1 MVTCDIG
8 RCFTKEISYLCYME
22 NEIIQMNDINT
33 YCKYC
38 GFEVLHPLVAVVD
51 MAEAKRNYPEC
62 KLNYGL
68 YALWLKQGVGC
79 TIRYGRRNYDYQDG
93 TVVSFAPGQ
102 VVQVEPNV
110 GVSSSAIGLLFHPDL
125 IHGTSLGRKIER
137 YSFFSYNDAE
147 ALHLSEREREQYLM
161 IIESIKREL
170 SHDID
175 RHSKELLC
183 DNIGMLL
190 DQCLRFYDRQFITR
204 EKVNGDVLADFES
217 RLNAYFSEGQAKRHG
232 FPTVAGMAGELCFS
246 VGYFGDLIKKET
258 GLTAQQYIQNKIIDL
273 AKQELLGTELSVSD
287 IALNLGFE
295 YPQHFTRMF
304 KKVTGKSPSEFRMIA

>member
-1 MVTCDIG
+1 
-8 RCFTKEISYLCYME
+8 ME
-22 NEIIQMNDINT
+22 NEIIQLNDINT

-51 MAEAKRNYPEC
+51 MAEATRNYPEC

-79 TIRYGRRNYDYQDG
+79 SIKYGRRSYDYQDG

-102 VVQVEPNV
+102 VVQVEPND
-110 GVSSSAIGLLFHPDL
+110 GVSASAIGLLFHPDL
-125 IHGTSLGRKIER
+125 IHGTSLGWKIER
-137 YSFFSYNDAE
+137 YSFFSYYDTE

-175 RHSKELLC
+175 KHSKELLC
-183 DNIGMLL
+183 DNIEMLL
-190 DQCLRFYDRQFITR
+190 DNCLRFYDRQFITR

-217 RLNAYFSEGQAKRHG
+217 KLNAYFAQGLAKRNG
-232 FPTVAGMAGELCFS
+232 FPTVAGMASEFCFS

-258 GLTAQQYIQNKIIDL
+258 GQTAQQYIQNNIINRS
-273 AKQELLGTELSVSD
+273 KQELLGSEQPVSE
-287 IALNLGFE
+287 IAYKLGFD
-295 YPQHFTRMF
+295 YPQHFARLF
-304 KKVTGKSPSEFRMIA
+304 KKVTGQTPSQFRMALGGE

>member
-1 MVTCDIG
+1 M
-8 RCFTKEISYLCYME
+8 
-22 NEIIQMNDINT
+22 EIIVQLNSIPD

-51 MAEAKRNYPEC
+51 MAEAQRNYPEC
-62 KLNYGL
+62 KMNYGL

-102 VVQVEPNV
+102 VVQVEPN
-110 GVSSSAIGLLFHPDL
+110 GETSASAIGLLFHPDL
-125 IHGTSLGRKIER
+125 RHGTSLGRKIER
-137 YSFFSYNDAE
+137 YSFFSYHDAE

-161 IIESIKREL
+161 VIESIKREL
-170 SHDID
+170 RHDID

-183 DNIGMLL
+183 DNIEMLL

-204 EKVNGDVLADFES
+204 EKVNGDVLADFE
-217 RLNAYFSEGQAKRHG
+217 RILNAYFTEGVARNNG
-232 FPTVAGMAGELCFS
+232 FPSVARMADELHFS

-258 GLTAQQYIQNKIIDL
+258 GQTAQQYIQNKIIHL
-273 AKQELLGTELSVSD
+273 AKEALLGTDLPVSE

-304 KKVTGKSPSEFRMIA
+304 KKVTGKSPSEFRLIA

>member
-1 MVTCDIG
+1 ME
-8 RCFTKEISYLCYME
+8 EIVQLNS
-22 NEIIQMNDINT
+22 IPD

-51 MAEAKRNYPEC
+51 MAEAQRNYPEC

-102 VVQVEPNV
+102 VVQVEPN
-110 GVSSSAIGLLFHPDL
+110 GNESASAIGLLFHPDL

-137 YSFFSYNDAE
+137 YSFFSYHDAE
-147 ALHLSEREREQYLM
+147 ALHLSEREREQYLL

-170 SHDID
+170 RHDID

-183 DNIGMLL
+183 DNIEMLL

-204 EKVNGDVLADFES
+204 EKVNGDVLADFE
-217 RLNAYFSEGQAKRHG
+217 RILNAYFTEGVARNNG
-232 FPTVAGMAGELCFS
+232 FPSVARMADELHFS

-258 GLTAQQYIQNKIIDL
+258 GQTAQQYIQNKIIHL
-273 AKQELLGTELSVSD
+273 AKEALLGTDLPVSE

>member
-1 MVTCDIG
+1 ME
-8 RCFTKEISYLCYME
+8 EIVQLNS
-22 NEIIQMNDINT
+22 IPD

-51 MAEAKRNYPEC
+51 MAEAQRNYPEC

-102 VVQVEPNV
+102 VVQVEPN
-110 GVSSSAIGLLFHPDL
+110 GNESASAIGLLFHPDL

-137 YSFFSYNDAE
+137 YSFFSYHDAE

-170 SHDID
+170 RHDID

-183 DNIGMLL
+183 DNIEMLL

-204 EKVNGDVLADFES
+204 EKVNGDVLADFE
-217 RLNAYFSEGQAKRHG
+217 RILNAYFTEGAARSEG
-232 FPTVAGMAGELCFS
+232 FPSVARMADELHFS

-258 GLTAQQYIQNKIIDL
+258 GQTAQQYIQNKLINL
-273 AKQELLGTELSVSD
+273 AKEALLGTDLPVSE
-287 IALNLGFE
+287 IALNLGFD

>member
-1 MVTCDIG
+1 ME
-8 RCFTKEISYLCYME
+8 EIVQLNS
-22 NEIIQMNDINT
+22 IPD

-51 MAEAKRNYPEC
+51 MAEAQRNYPEC

-102 VVQVEPNV
+102 VVQVEPN
-110 GVSSSAIGLLFHPDL
+110 GNESASAIGLLFHPDL

-137 YSFFSYNDAE
+137 YSFFSYHDAE

-161 IIESIKREL
+161 VIESIKREL
-170 SHDID
+170 RHDID

-183 DNIGMLL
+183 DNIEMLL

-204 EKVNGDVLADFES
+204 EKVNGDVLADFE
-217 RLNAYFSEGQAKRHG
+217 RILNAYFTEGSARNDG
-232 FPTVAGMAGELCFS
+232 FPSVARMADELHFS

-258 GLTAQQYIQNKIIDL
+258 GQTAQQYIQNKIIHL
-273 AKQELLGTELSVSD
+273 AKEALLGTDLPVTE

-304 KKVTGKSPSEFRMIA
+304 KKVTGKSPSEFRMSA

>member
-1 MVTCDIG
+1 MIQQRFD
-8 RCFTKEISYLCYME
+8 YLCICME
-22 NEIIQMNDINT
+22 EIVQLNSIPD

-51 MAEAKRNYPEC
+51 MAEAQRNYPEC

-102 VVQVEPNV
+102 VVQVEPN
-110 GVSSSAIGLLFHPDL
+110 GNESASAIGLLFHPDL

-137 YSFFSYNDAE
+137 YSFFSYHDAE

-170 SHDID
+170 RHDID

-183 DNIGMLL
+183 DNIEMLL

-204 EKVNGDVLADFES
+204 EKVNGDVLADFE
-217 RLNAYFSEGQAKRHG
+217 RILNAYFTEGVARNDG
-232 FPTVAGMAGELCFS
+232 FPSVARMADELHFS

-258 GLTAQQYIQNKIIDL
+258 GQTAQQYIQNKLINL
-273 AKQELLGTELSVSD
+273 AKEALLGTDLPVSE
-287 IALNLGFE
+287 IALNLGFD

>member
-1 MVTCDIG
+1 
-8 RCFTKEISYLCYME
+8 ME
-22 NEIIQMNDINT
+22 NEIIQLNDINT

-51 MAEAKRNYPEC
+51 MAKAKRNYPEC

-79 TIRYGRRNYDYQDG
+79 SIKYGRRSYDYQDG

-102 VVQVEPNV
+102 VVQVEPND
-110 GVSSSAIGLLFHPDL
+110 GGSASAIGLLFHPDL

-137 YSFFSYNDAE
+137 YSFFSYYDTE
-147 ALHLSEREREQYLM
+147 ALHLSEKEREQYLM

-175 RHSKELLC
+175 KHSKELLC
-183 DNIGMLL
+183 DNIEMLL
-190 DQCLRFYDRQFITR
+190 DNCLRFYDRQFITR

-217 RLNAYFSEGQAKRHG
+217 KLNAFFAEGQAKRNG
-232 FPTVAGMAGELCFS
+232 FPTVAGMASELCFS

-258 GLTAQQYIQNKIIDL
+258 GQTAQQYIQNKIINL
-273 AKQELLGTELSVSD
+273 AKQELLGTDLSVNE
-287 IALNLGFE
+287 IAYKLGFE

-304 KKVTGKSPSEFRMIA
+304 KKVTGKSPTEYRLTA

>member
-1 MVTCDIG
+1 ME
-8 RCFTKEISYLCYME
+8 EIVQLNS
-22 NEIIQMNDINT
+22 IPD

-51 MAEAKRNYPEC
+51 MAEAQRNYPEC

-102 VVQVEPNV
+102 VVQLEPN
-110 GVSSSAIGLLFHPDL
+110 GNESASAIGLLFHPDL

-137 YSFFSYNDAE
+137 YSFFSYHDAE

-161 IIESIKREL
+161 VIESIKREL
-170 SHDID
+170 RHDID

-183 DNIGMLL
+183 DNIEMLL

-204 EKVNGDVLADFES
+204 EKVNGDVLADFE
-217 RLNAYFSEGQAKRHG
+217 RILNAYFTEGVARNDG
-232 FPTVAGMAGELCFS
+232 FPSVARMADELHFS

-258 GLTAQQYIQNKIIDL
+258 GQTAQQYIQNKIIHL
-273 AKQELLGTELSVSD
+273 AKEALLGTDLPVTE

-304 KKVTGKSPSEFRMIA
+304 KKVTGKSPSEFRLIA

>member
-1 MVTCDIG
+1 ME
-8 RCFTKEISYLCYME
+8 EIVQLNS
-22 NEIIQMNDINT
+22 IPD

-51 MAEAKRNYPEC
+51 MAEAQRNYPEC

-102 VVQVEPNV
+102 VVQVEPN
-110 GVSSSAIGLLFHPDL
+110 GNESASAIGLLFHPDL

-137 YSFFSYNDAE
+137 YSFFSYHDAE

-161 IIESIKREL
+161 VIESIKREL
-170 SHDID
+170 RHDID

-183 DNIGMLL
+183 DNIEMLL

-204 EKVNGDVLADFES
+204 EKVNGDVLADFE
-217 RLNAYFSEGQAKRHG
+217 RILNAYFTEGVARNNG
-232 FPTVAGMAGELCFS
+232 FPSVARMADELHFS

-258 GLTAQQYIQNKIIDL
+258 GQTAQQYIQNKLINL
-273 AKQELLGTELSVSD
+273 AKEALLGTDLPVSE

>member
-1 MVTCDIG
+1 ME
-8 RCFTKEISYLCYME
+8 EIVQLNS
-22 NEIIQMNDINT
+22 IPD

-51 MAEAKRNYPEC
+51 MAEAQRNYPEC

-102 VVQVEPNV
+102 VVQVEPN
-110 GVSSSAIGLLFHPDL
+110 GETSASAIGLLFHPDL

-137 YSFFSYNDAE
+137 YSFFSYHDAE
-147 ALHLSEREREQYLM
+147 ALHLSEREREQYLL

-170 SHDID
+170 RHDID

-183 DNIGMLL
+183 DNIEMLL

-204 EKVNGDVLADFES
+204 EKVNGDVLADFE
-217 RLNAYFSEGQAKRHG
+217 RILNAYFTEGVARNNG
-232 FPTVAGMAGELCFS
+232 FPSVARMADELHFS

-258 GLTAQQYIQNKIIDL
+258 GQTAQQYIQNKLINL
-273 AKQELLGTELSVSD
+273 AKEALLGTDLPVSE
-287 IALNLGFE
+287 IALNLGFD

>member
-1 MVTCDIG
+1 MIQQRFD
-8 RCFTKEISYLCYME
+8 YLCICME
-22 NEIIQMNDINT
+22 EIVQLNSIPD

-51 MAEAKRNYPEC
+51 MAEAQRNYPEC

-102 VVQVEPNV
+102 VVQVEPN
-110 GVSSSAIGLLFHPDL
+110 GNESASAIGLLFHPDL

-137 YSFFSYNDAE
+137 YSFFSYHDAE

-161 IIESIKREL
+161 VIESIKREL
-170 SHDID
+170 RHDID

-183 DNIGMLL
+183 DNIEMLL

-204 EKVNGDVLADFES
+204 EKVNGDVLADFE
-217 RLNAYFSEGQAKRHG
+217 RILNAYFTEGVARNNG
-232 FPTVAGMAGELCFS
+232 FPSVARMADELHFS

-258 GLTAQQYIQNKIIDL
+258 GQTAQQYIQNKLINL
-273 AKQELLGTELSVSD
+273 AKEALLGTDLSVSE

-304 KKVTGKSPSEFRMIA
+304 KKVTGKSPSEYRLIA

>member
-1 MVTCDIG
+1 ME
-8 RCFTKEISYLCYME
+8 EIVQLNS
-22 NEIIQMNDINT
+22 IPD

-51 MAEAKRNYPEC
+51 MAEAQRNYPEC

-102 VVQVEPNV
+102 VVQLEPN
-110 GVSSSAIGLLFHPDL
+110 GNESASAIGLLFHPDL

-137 YSFFSYNDAE
+137 YSFFSYHDAE

-170 SHDID
+170 RHDID

-183 DNIGMLL
+183 DNIEMLL

-204 EKVNGDVLADFES
+204 EKVNGDVLADFE
-217 RLNAYFSEGQAKRHG
+217 RILNAYFTEGVARNDG
-232 FPTVAGMAGELCFS
+232 FPSVARMADELHFS

-258 GLTAQQYIQNKIIDL
+258 GQTAQQYIQNKLINL
-273 AKQELLGTELSVSD
+273 AKEALLGTDLPVSE
-287 IALNLGFE
+287 IALNLGFD

>member
-1 MVTCDIG
+1 MIQQRFD
-8 RCFTKEISYLCYME
+8 YLCICME
-22 NEIIQMNDINT
+22 EIVQLNSIPD

-51 MAEAKRNYPEC
+51 MAEAQRNYPEC

-102 VVQVEPNV
+102 VVQLEPN
-110 GVSSSAIGLLFHPDL
+110 GNESASAIGLLFHPDL

-137 YSFFSYNDAE
+137 YSFFSYHDAE

-170 SHDID
+170 RHDID

-183 DNIGMLL
+183 DNIEMLL

-204 EKVNGDVLADFES
+204 EKVNGDVLADFE
-217 RLNAYFSEGQAKRHG
+217 RILNAYFTEGVARNDG
-232 FPTVAGMAGELCFS
+232 FPSVARMADELHFS

-258 GLTAQQYIQNKIIDL
+258 GQTAQQYIQNKLINL
-273 AKQELLGTELSVSD
+273 AKEALLGTDLPVSE
-287 IALNLGFE
+287 IALNLGFD

>member
-1 MVTCDIG
+1 ME
-8 RCFTKEISYLCYME
+8 EIVQLNS
-22 NEIIQMNDINT
+22 IPD

-51 MAEAKRNYPEC
+51 MAEAQRNYPEC

-102 VVQVEPNV
+102 VVQVEPN
-110 GVSSSAIGLLFHPDL
+110 GETSASAIGLLFHPDL

-137 YSFFSYNDAE
+137 YSFFSYHDAE

-161 IIESIKREL
+161 VIESIKREL
-170 SHDID
+170 RHDID

-183 DNIGMLL
+183 DNIEMLL

-204 EKVNGDVLADFES
+204 EKVNGDVLADFE
-217 RLNAYFSEGQAKRHG
+217 RILNAYFTEGVARNNG
-232 FPTVAGMAGELCFS
+232 FPSVARMADELHFS

-258 GLTAQQYIQNKIIDL
+258 GQTAQQYIQNKLINL
-273 AKQELLGTELSVSD
+273 AKEALLGTDLPVSE

>member
-1 MVTCDIG
+1 ME
-8 RCFTKEISYLCYME
+8 EIVQLNS
-22 NEIIQMNDINT
+22 IPD

-51 MAEAKRNYPEC
+51 MAEAQRNYPEC

-102 VVQVEPNV
+102 VVQVEPN
-110 GVSSSAIGLLFHPDL
+110 GNESASAIGLLFHPDL

-137 YSFFSYNDAE
+137 YSFFSYHDAE

-161 IIESIKREL
+161 VIESIKREL
-170 SHDID
+170 RHDID

-183 DNIGMLL
+183 DNIEMLL

-204 EKVNGDVLADFES
+204 EKENGDVLADFE
-217 RLNAYFSEGQAKRHG
+217 RILNAYFTEGVARNNG
-232 FPTVAGMAGELCFS
+232 FPSVARMADELHFS

-258 GLTAQQYIQNKIIDL
+258 GQTAQQYIQNKLINL
-273 AKQELLGTELSVSD
+273 AKEALLGTDLPVSE

-304 KKVTGKSPSEFRMIA
+304 KKVTGKSPSEFRLIA

>member
-1 MVTCDIG
+1 ME
-8 RCFTKEISYLCYME
+8 EIVQLNS
-22 NEIIQMNDINT
+22 IPD

-51 MAEAKRNYPEC
+51 MAEAQRNYPEC

-79 TIRYGRRNYDYQDG
+79 TIRYGRRNYDYQD
-93 TVVSFAPGQ
+93 
-102 VVQVEPNV
+102 
-110 GVSSSAIGLLFHPDL
+110 
-125 IHGTSLGRKIER
+125 KIER
-137 YSFFSYNDAE
+137 YSFFSYHDAE

-161 IIESIKREL
+161 VIESIKREL
-170 SHDID
+170 RHDID

-183 DNIGMLL
+183 DNIEMLL

-204 EKVNGDVLADFES
+204 EKVNGDVLADFE
-217 RLNAYFSEGQAKRHG
+217 RILNAYFTEGAARNDG
-232 FPTVAGMAGELCFS
+232 FPSVARMADELHFS

-258 GLTAQQYIQNKIIDL
+258 GQTAQQYIQNKLINL
-273 AKQELLGTELSVSD
+273 AKEALLGTDLPVSE

-304 KKVTGKSPSEFRMIA
+304 KKVTGKSPSEFRLIA

>member
-1 MVTCDIG
+1 MIQQRFD
-8 RCFTKEISYLCYME
+8 YLCICME
-22 NEIIQMNDINT
+22 EIVQLNSIPD

-51 MAEAKRNYPEC
+51 MAEAQRNYPEC

-102 VVQVEPNV
+102 VVQVEPN
-110 GVSSSAIGLLFHPDL
+110 GNESASAIGLLFHPDL

-137 YSFFSYNDAE
+137 YSFFSYHDAE

-170 SHDID
+170 RHDID

-183 DNIGMLL
+183 DNIEMLL

-204 EKVNGDVLADFES
+204 EKVNGDVLADFE
-217 RLNAYFSEGQAKRHG
+217 RILNAYFTEGAARNDG
-232 FPTVAGMAGELCFS
+232 FPSVARMADELHFS

-258 GLTAQQYIQNKIIDL
+258 GQTAQQYIQNKLINL
-273 AKQELLGTELSVSD
+273 AKEALLGTDLPVSE

>member
-1 MVTCDIG
+1 ME
-8 RCFTKEISYLCYME
+8 EIVQLNS
-22 NEIIQMNDINT
+22 IPD

-51 MAEAKRNYPEC
+51 MAEAQRNYPEC

-93 TVVSFAPGQ
+93 TVVSFAHGQ
-102 VVQVEPNV
+102 VVQVEPN
-110 GVSSSAIGLLFHPDL
+110 GNESASAIGLLFHPDL

-137 YSFFSYNDAE
+137 YSFFSYHDAE

-161 IIESIKREL
+161 VIESIKREL
-170 SHDID
+170 RHDID

-183 DNIGMLL
+183 DNIEMLL

-204 EKVNGDVLADFES
+204 EKVNGDVLADFE
-217 RLNAYFSEGQAKRHG
+217 RILNAYFTEGVARNNG
-232 FPTVAGMAGELCFS
+232 FPSVARMADELHFS

-258 GLTAQQYIQNKIIDL
+258 GQTAQQYIQNKIIHL
-273 AKQELLGTELSVSD
+273 AKEALLGTDLPVSE

>member
-1 MVTCDIG
+1 MIQQSFG
-8 RCFTKEISYLCYME
+8 YLCISME
-22 NEIIQMNDINT
+22 EIIQLNSIPD

-51 MAEAKRNYPEC
+51 MAEAQRNYPEC

-102 VVQVEPNV
+102 VVQVEPN
-110 GVSSSAIGLLFHPDL
+110 GETSASAIGLLFHPDL

-137 YSFFSYNDAE
+137 YSFFSYHDAE

-170 SHDID
+170 RHDID

-183 DNIGMLL
+183 DNIEMLL

-204 EKVNGDVLADFES
+204 EKVNGDVLADFE
-217 RLNAYFSEGQAKRHG
+217 RILNAYFTEGVARNNG
-232 FPTVAGMAGELCFS
+232 FPSVARMADELHFS

-258 GLTAQQYIQNKIIDL
+258 GQTAQQYIQNKLINL
-273 AKQELLGTELSVSD
+273 AKEALLGTDLPVSE

-304 KKVTGKSPSEFRMIA
+304 KKVTGKSPSEYRLIA

>member
-1 MVTCDIG
+1 MIQQSFG
-8 RCFTKEISYLCYME
+8 YLCISME
-22 NEIIQMNDINT
+22 EIVQLNSIPD

-51 MAEAKRNYPEC
+51 MAEAQRNYPEC

-102 VVQVEPNV
+102 VVQVEPN
-110 GVSSSAIGLLFHPDL
+110 GNESASAIGLLFHPDL

-137 YSFFSYNDAE
+137 YSFFSYHDAE

-161 IIESIKREL
+161 VIESIKREL
-170 SHDID
+170 RHDID

-183 DNIGMLL
+183 DNIEMLL

-204 EKVNGDVLADFES
+204 EKVNGDVLADFE
-217 RLNAYFSEGQAKRHG
+217 RILNAYFTEGVARNDG
-232 FPTVAGMAGELCFS
+232 FPSVARMADELHFS

-258 GLTAQQYIQNKIIDL
+258 GQTAQQYIQNKIIHL
-273 AKQELLGTELSVSD
+273 AKEALLGTDLPVSE